1 MIKLKRFCT
10 ILGAATFATSLSLPA
25 LANKKVP
32 TEINNILSKAKPV
45 IQAEQKLE
53 KACNWKPDLSWGYE
67 PKLVSDF
74 RSVTEEWDDF
84 QRVCGGAVVSK
95 CMYDAVGKDIDN
107 PNKIKNNPEP
117 YTNKTVSCVDKTSS
131 DILRRREKINK
142 KVVKGTRDAAKIAD
156 EATKKGT
163 KKVEKTVTKTTKK
176 AEKSVN
182 QATKKVNNIF
192 KKKKK
197 KR

>member
-1 MIKLKRFCT
+1 MIKSKRFFA

-53 KACNWKPDLSWGYE
+53 KACNWQPDLSWGNE

-74 RSVTEEWDDF
+74 RSVTAEWDDF
-84 QRVCGGAVVSK
+84 QRVCAGAVVST

-107 PNKIKNNPEP
+107 PNKIKNKPVP
-117 YTNKTVSCVDKTSS
+117 YINKTVSCVDKTAS

-142 KVVKGTRDAAKIAD
+142 KVVKGTSDAAKIAA
-156 EATKKGT
+156 EATKKAG

-182 QATKKVNNIF
+182 KATKKVKNIF

-197 KR
+197 R